1 MFEDVEFE
9 DSEYSDYDGLAV
21 ETTYYS
27 NGQIWTNIWSAFKGK
42 GKYTGNDVRFPF
54 HISYLWKDGK
64 IIEEVQFFSTKV
76 FDTENEAKN
85 NQLK

>member
-1 MFEDVEFE
+1 MVR
-9 DSEYSDYDGLAV
+9 Y
-21 ETTYYS
+21 
-27 NGQIWTNIWSAFKGK
+27 GQISGVLSKV
-42 GKYTGNDVRFPF
+42 TGNDVRFPF